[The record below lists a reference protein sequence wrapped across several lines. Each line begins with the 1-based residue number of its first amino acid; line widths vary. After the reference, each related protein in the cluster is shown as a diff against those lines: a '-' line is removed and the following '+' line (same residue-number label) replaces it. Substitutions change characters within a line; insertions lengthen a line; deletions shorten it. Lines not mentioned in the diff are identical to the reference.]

1 VRFPH
6 CDSWRTRSTVFCA
19 LPDIPMKCT
28 AFIFRIL
35 TTKSVTSFQMSGRN
49 IANIR
54 CSNPKDLV
62 PHYENMFAP
71 NKIVK
76 FCINSSSWCTKGHAW
91 RRYGEAYISGKS
103 SRTLLLSTKMARSLA
118 VLSLHYFYERDTNF
132 VKETPWTTNR
142 ITYSHTHTHTYKATG
157 RCGSISTYLVAS
169 CQMRY
174 TICA

>member
-6 CDSWRTRSTVFCA
+6 RDSWRTRSTVFCA

-76 FCINSSSWCTKGHAW
+76 FCINSSGWCTKGHAW

-118 VLSLHYFYERDTNF
+118 VAITALFLWEGHKLCERDPVNN
-132 VKETPWTTNR
+132 KPHCLL
-142 ITYSHTHTHTYKATG
+142 SHTHTHTHTLIKQREG
-157 RCGSISTYLVAS
+157 VAAFPH
-169 CQMRY
+169 
-174 TICA
+174 T